1 MPAATKY
8 PDEAASRPA
17 ICEIGR
23 RLYQRG
29 LCCGNDGNT
38 SVRIGDDRVLAT
50 PTMICKGFMQPDDL
64 CVIDLAGNQIS
75 GARRRTSEIFL
86 HLEIY
91 AGDANARAVVHS
103 HPPHATAF
111 AIARVDIP
119 SGVVPEAELFL
130 GAVPRAAYETPG
142 NKNFA
147 ATVRPF
153 VGKSNAVVLSS
164 HGTVSWAAELE
175 HAYWYTEMLDN
186 YCRMLMLARSLGHV
200 ERLPQDKVRELLALR
215 PNFGMPPDEREAA
228 ASERLFINREWGT
241 KEQGNKETR

>member
-1 MPAATKY
+1 MMAENPAY
-8 PDEAASRPA
+8 PCESESRPA

-23 RLYQRG
+23 RMYQRG
-29 LCCGNDGNT
+29 LCCGNDGNI

-50 PTMICKGFMQPDDL
+50 PTLICKGFMQPDDL
-64 CVIDLAGNQIS
+64 CLIDMAGNQVA
-75 GARRRTSEIFL
+75 GTRRRTSEIFL

-91 AGDANARAVVHS
+91 AGDSSARAVVHA

-119 SGVVPEAELFL
+119 SGIVPEAELFL

-142 NKNFA
+142 NRDFA
-147 ATVRPF
+147 ATVSPF

-186 YCRMLMLARSLGHV
+186 YCRMLMLARSLGNV
-200 ERLPQDKVRELLALR
+200 ERLPESKVRDLLSLR
-215 PNFGMPPDEREAA
+215 PNFGIPADPRVA
-228 ASERLFINREWGT
+228 ASGQDLYANPNWGRDT
-241 KEQGNKETR
+241 EGPPKS